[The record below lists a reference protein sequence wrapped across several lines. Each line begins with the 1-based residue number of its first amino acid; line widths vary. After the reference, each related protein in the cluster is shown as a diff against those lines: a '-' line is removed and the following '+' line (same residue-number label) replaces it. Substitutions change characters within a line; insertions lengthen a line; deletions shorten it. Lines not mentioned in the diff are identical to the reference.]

1 MEVDMK
7 KKIKLKGQLKVY
19 LLWPIWLTILLLIV
33 TLVIFNINIESAI
46 VMGGIT
52 IFYFTISMVLY
63 LKNRQGI
70 LNEMVSFATEYAQVQ
85 KQFLYHLELPYGL
98 LDEQGRILWANEK
111 LIEVL
116 LRTKYNKKMI
126 TSFFP
131 EIKKSFFQSE
141 EEELTTEAIYDEKNF
156 RLVMQKIAM
165 NDIVADGTLVE
176 YPEEGVYLIAF
187 YMVDETTIKYY
198 MQENEDQRLISGLIY
213 IDNYDE
219 ALDSVENVRRSLL
232 IALIDRKINKYIS
245 DMDGIVR
252 KIEKDKYF
260 IAFQNRYLRGLREN
274 RFSILDEVKNVN
286 IGNEMAVTLSI
297 GLGVNASG
305 YAEACEYARIAM
317 DLALGRGGDQA
328 VIKDGESIYYYGG
341 KSKSVE
347 KNTRVKARVKAHA
360 LRELFENNDKVLVMG
375 HKIGDAD
382 SFGSAIGIYRAAK
395 SMAKKSHIVAN
406 VITASVKPMIDG
418 FMNNP
423 DYDKDMFIGINEAIE
438 RVDENTVV
446 VVVDVNR
453 PSYTECEDL
462 LRIAKTIVVIDH
474 HRQSSEVID
483 NAVLS
488 YVEPYASSASEM
500 VAEILQYIGD
510 NIKVKPI
517 EADALYA
524 GIVIDTQNFVN
535 KTGVRTFEAAA
546 FLRRNGADVVRVR
559 KMFRDN
565 MQDHMAKAEAVHH
578 AELFEEVF
586 AISISPA
593 AGLASPTI
601 VAAQAA
607 NDLLSITGI
616 KASFVL
622 TDYNNKIYISAR
634 SIDEVNVQLIMEQMG
649 GGGHMSIAGAQ
660 LENVTLEDAKEQ
672 LKTTIKRML
681 EEGDI

>member
-1 MEVDMK
+1 MN
-7 KKIKLKGQLKVY
+7 KKIKLRGQLKTY
-19 LLWPIWLTILLLIV
+19 MLWPIWLTVLLLAA
-33 TLVIFNINIESAI
+33 TLLMIRINLQCSII
-46 VMGGIT
+46 MIGIT
-52 IFYFTISMVLY
+52 FLYFVISVVMY
-63 LKNRQGI
+63 LKNKPGI
-70 LNEMVSFATEYAQVQ
+70 MNELVSFATEYAQVQ
-85 KQFLYHLELPYGL
+85 KQFLYNLEIPYGL
-98 LDEQGRILWANEK
+98 LDEQGRLLWANEK
-111 LIEVL
+111 LMEVL
-116 LRTKYNKKMI
+116 LRTKYKKKMI

-131 EIKKSFFQSE
+131 EVKKSFFQSG
-141 EEELTTEAIYDEKNF
+141 EEELSVEAVYDERNY
-156 RLVMQKIAM
+156 RLMLRKIAM
-165 NDIVADGTLVE
+165 SDVVEDSEIVE
-176 YPEEGVYLIAF
+176 YPEEGICLIAF
-187 YMVDETTIKYY
+187 YMVDETTIKHY
-198 MQENEDQRLISGLIY
+198 MKENEDQKLISGLIY

-219 ALDSVENVRRSLL
+219 ALDSVESVRRSLL
-232 IALIDRKINKYIS
+232 VALIDRKINKYVS
-245 DMDGIVR
+245 DIDGIVR

-260 IAFQNRYLRGLREN
+260 IVFQNKYLKGLREN
-274 RFSILDEVKNVN
+274 RFSILAEVKNVN

-297 GLGVNASG
+297 GLGVNAKG

-328 VIKDGESIYYYGG
+328 VIKDGENIYYYGG
-341 KSKSVE
+341 KSQSVE

-360 LRELFENNDKVLVMG
+360 LREIFENNDKVLVMG

-382 SFGSAIGIYRAAK
+382 AFGSAIGIYRAAK

-406 VITASVKPMIDG
+406 VITSSVKPMLES
-418 FMNNP
+418 FSNNP
-423 DYDKDMFIGINEAIE
+423 DYEEDMFIGINEAIE

-474 HRQSSEVID
+474 HRQGSEVID

-510 NIKVKPI
+510 NIKMKPI

-578 AELFEEVF
+578 AELFEESF
-586 AISISPA
+586 AVSISPA
-593 AGLASPTI
+593 TGLDSPTI

-607 NDLLSITGI
+607 NDLLSINGI

-634 SIDEVNVQLIMEQMG
+634 SIDEINVQLIMEQMG

-660 LENVTLEDAKEQ
+660 LENVTLEEAKEQ
-672 LKTTIKRML
+672 LKETVKRML
-681 EEGDI
+681 AEGDI

>member
-1 MEVDMK
+1 MK
-7 KKIKLKGQLKVY
+7 KKIRLKGQLKTY
-19 LLWPIWLTILLLIV
+19 LKWPIWLTVLLLAAAV
-33 TLVIFNINIESAI
+33 CIFYIDIRCGIIMTGITVFYFVI
-46 VMGGIT
+46 VMVMYFRNLPGI
-52 IFYFTISMVLY
+52 M
-63 LKNRQGI
+63 
-70 LNEMVSFATEYAQVQ
+70 NELVSFATEYAQVQ
-85 KQFLYHLELPYGL
+85 KKFLYNLELPYGL
-98 LDEQGRILWANEK
+98 LDEQGRILWANER

-116 LRTKYNKKMI
+116 QRDKYKKKMI
-126 TSFFP
+126 TAFFP

-141 EEELTTEAIYDEKNF
+141 NEEMSLEAAYDEKNY
-156 RLVMQKIAM
+156 RLVLRKIAM
-165 NDIVADGTLVE
+165 NDIVEAGALLD
-176 YPEEGVYLIAF
+176 YPEDGVYLVAF
-187 YMVDETTIKYY
+187 YMVDETEIKYY
-198 MQENEDQRLISGLIY
+198 MQENEDQKLISGLIY

-219 ALDSVENVRRSLL
+219 ALESVESVRRSLL
-232 IALIDRKINKYIS
+232 VALIDRKINKYIS
-245 DMDGIVR
+245 DVDGIVR
-252 KIEKDKYF
+252 KLEKDKYF
-260 IAFQNRYLRGLREN
+260 IAFKNKYLYSLREN
-274 RFSILDEVKNVN
+274 RFSILEEVKNVN

-297 GLGVNASG
+297 GLGVNAES
-305 YAEACEYARIAM
+305 YTEACEYARIAM

-328 VIKDGESIYYYGG
+328 VIKDGESIFYYGG

-375 HKIGDAD
+375 HKIGDVD
-382 SFGSAIGIYRAAK
+382 SFGSAVGIYRAAR
-395 SMAKKSHIVAN
+395 SMAKKCHIVAN
-406 VITASVKPMIDG
+406 VITSSVRPMIDG
-418 FMNNP
+418 FSNNP
-423 DYDKDMFIGINEAIE
+423 DYEEDMFINLNEAIE

-453 PSYTECEDL
+453 PNHTECEDL

-488 YVEPYASSASEM
+488 YIEPYASSASEM

-510 NIKVKPI
+510 NIKVKPM

-524 GIVIDTQNFVN
+524 GIVIDTNNFMN

-546 FLRRNGADVVRVR
+546 FLRRNGADVTRVR

-565 MQDHMAKAEAVHH
+565 MQDYLAKAEAVHN

-586 AISISPA
+586 AISVSPS
-593 AGLASPTI
+593 AGLQSPTI

-607 NDLLSITGI
+607 NDLLCINGI

-660 LENVTLEDAKEQ
+660 IENVTLEEAENQ

-681 EEGDI
+681 AEGDI

>member
-1 MEVDMK
+1 M
-7 KKIKLKGQLKVY
+7 
-19 LLWPIWLTILLLIV
+19 LWPLWLTVLLVAV
-33 TLVIFNINIESAI
+33 TLVILRINLRSG
-46 VMGGIT
+46 VMMGGVT
-52 IFYFTISMVLY
+52 LFYFVISMALY
-63 LKNRQGI
+63 LKNRPGI
-70 LNEMVSFATEYAQVQ
+70 MNELVSFATEYAQVQ
-85 KQFLYHLELPYGL
+85 KQFLYNLELPYGL
-98 LDEQGRILWANEK
+98 LDEQGRILWANER

-116 LRTKYNKKMI
+116 LRSNYKHKAV

-141 EEELTTEAIYDEKNF
+141 EEEISAETVYDERNY
-156 RLVMQKIAM
+156 RLTLRKIAM
-165 NDIVADGTLVE
+165 SDIVDDNALVE

-187 YMVDETTIKYY
+187 YMVDETQIKYY
-198 MQENEDQRLISGLIY
+198 MKENEDQKLIGGLIY

-219 ALDSVENVRRSLL
+219 ALESVESVRRSLL
-232 IALIDRKINKYIS
+232 VALIDRKINKYVS

-260 IAFQNRYLRGLREN
+260 IVFQKRYLKGLQEN
-274 RFSILDEVKNVN
+274 RFSILDEVKNIN

-297 GLGVNASG
+297 GLGVNAQG

-328 VIKDGESIYYYGG
+328 VIKDGENIYYYGG

-360 LRELFENNDKVLVMG
+360 LREIFENNDKVLVMG

-382 SFGSAIGIYRAAK
+382 SYGSAIGIYRAAK

-406 VITASVKPMIDG
+406 VITSSVKPMLDG

-423 DYDKDMFIGINEAIE
+423 DYEEDMFIDINEAIE

-462 LRIAKTIVVIDH
+462 LRIARSIVVIDH

-510 NIKVKPI
+510 NIKMKSI

-578 AELFEEVF
+578 AELFEGVF

-593 AGLASPTI
+593 TGLDSPTI

-607 NDLLSITGI
+607 NDLLSINGI

-660 LENVTLEDAKEQ
+660 LENVSLEEAKEQ
-672 LKTTIKRML
+672 LKQTIKRML
-681 EEGDI
+681 AEGDI

>member
-1 MEVDMK
+1 MK
-7 KKIKLKGQLKVY
+7 KKIRLKGQLKTY
-19 LLWPIWLTILLLIV
+19 MLWPVWLTVLLLAATVWIV
-33 TLVIFNINIESAI
+33 NIDIRCGI
-46 VMGGIT
+46 IMTGIT
-52 IFYFTISMVLY
+52 ILYFVISMVLY
-63 LKNRQGI
+63 LKNRPGI
-70 LNEMVSFATEYAQVQ
+70 MNELVSFATEYAQVQ
-85 KQFLYHLELPYGL
+85 KQFLYNLELPYGL

-116 LRTKYNKKMI
+116 LRDKYKKKMI
-126 TSFFP
+126 TTFFP
-131 EIKKSFFQSE
+131 EIKKSFFPSE
-141 EEELTTEAIYDEKNF
+141 DEELSVEAIYDEKCY
-156 RLVMQKIAM
+156 RLMLRKIAM
-165 NDIVADGTLVE
+165 SDIIQDGALVE

-187 YMVDETTIKYY
+187 YMVDETEIKYY
-198 MQENEDQRLISGLIY
+198 MQENEDQKLISGLIY

-219 ALDSVENVRRSLL
+219 ALESVENVRRSLL
-232 IALIDRKINKYIS
+232 VALIDRKINKYIS

-260 IAFQNRYLRGLREN
+260 IAFQNKYLRGLREN

-297 GLGVNASG
+297 GLGVNAQS
-305 YAEACEYARIAM
+305 YSEACEYARIAM

-375 HKIGDAD
+375 HKIGDVD

-395 SMAKKSHIVAN
+395 SMAKKCHIVAN
-406 VITASVKPMIDG
+406 VITSSVRPMIDG
-418 FMNNP
+418 FANSP
-423 DYDKDMFIGINEAIE
+423 DYDEDMFIGMNEAIE
-438 RVDENTVV
+438 RIDENTVV

-462 LRIAKTIVVIDH
+462 LRIARTIVVIDH
-474 HRQSSEVID
+474 HRQGSEVID

-488 YVEPYASSASEM
+488 YIEPYASSASEM

-510 NIKVKPI
+510 NIKVKPM

-524 GIVIDTQNFVN
+524 GIVIDTNNFMD

-546 FLRRNGADVVRVR
+546 FLRRNGADVTRVR
-559 KMFRDN
+559 KMFRDKL
-565 MQDHMAKAEAVHH
+565 QDHLAKAEAVHH

-586 AISISPA
+586 AISISPS
-593 AGLASPTI
+593 AGLDSPTI

-607 NDLLSITGI
+607 NDLLGINSI

-634 SIDEVNVQLIMEQMG
+634 SIDEINVQIIMEQMG

-660 LENVTLEDAKEQ
+660 LENVTLEEAKNQ
-672 LKTTIKRML
+672 LKATIKRML
-681 EEGDI
+681 SEGDL

>member
-1 MEVDMK
+1 MK
-7 KKIKLKGQLKVY
+7 KKIRLKGQLRTY
-19 LLWPIWLTILLLIV
+19 LKWPIWLTVLLLAAAIC
-33 TLVIFNINIESAI
+33 IFYIDIRCGIIMA
-46 VMGGIT
+46 GIT
-52 IFYFTISMVLY
+52 VLY
-63 LKNRQGI
+63 FVIAMVMYWKNRPGI
-70 LNEMVSFATEYAQVQ
+70 MNELVSFATEYAQIQ
-85 KQFLYHLELPYGL
+85 KKFLYNLELPYGL
-98 LDEQGRILWANEK
+98 LDDQGRILWANER

-116 LRTKYNKKMI
+116 LRDKYKKKMI
-126 TSFFP
+126 TTFFP

-141 EEELTTEAIYDEKNF
+141 EEEMSAEAVYDEKNY
-156 RLVMQKIAM
+156 RLMLRKIAM
-165 NDIVADGTLVE
+165 NDIVEAGALLD
-176 YPEEGVYLIAF
+176 YPEDGVYLIAF
-187 YMVDETTIKYY
+187 YMVDETEIKYY
-198 MQENEDQRLISGLIY
+198 MQENEDQKLISGLIY

-219 ALDSVENVRRSLL
+219 ALESVESVRRSLL
-232 IALIDRKINKYIS
+232 VALIDRKINKYIS

-252 KIEKDKYF
+252 KLEKDKYF
-260 IAFQNRYLRGLREN
+260 IAFQNRYLHGLREN

-297 GLGVNASG
+297 GLGVNAES
-305 YAEACEYARIAM
+305 YTEACEYARIAM

-328 VIKDGESIYYYGG
+328 VIKDGESIFYYGG

-375 HKIGDAD
+375 HKIGDVD
-382 SFGSAIGIYRAAK
+382 SFGSAIGIYRAAR
-395 SMAKKSHIVAN
+395 SMAKKCHIVAN
-406 VITASVKPMIDG
+406 VITSSVKPMIDG
-418 FMNNP
+418 FANNP
-423 DYDKDMFIGINEAIE
+423 DYEEDMFINMNEAIE

-453 PSYTECEDL
+453 PSHTECEDL

-488 YVEPYASSASEM
+488 YIEPYASSASEM

-510 NIKVKPI
+510 NIKVKPM

-524 GIVIDTQNFVN
+524 GIVIDTNNFMN

-546 FLRRNGADVVRVR
+546 FLRRNGADVTRVR

-565 MQDHMAKAEAVHH
+565 MQDYLAKAEAVHN

-586 AISISPA
+586 AISVSPA
-593 AGLASPTI
+593 AGLSSPTI
-601 VAAQAA
+601 VAAQTA
-607 NDLLSITGI
+607 NDLLCINGI

-634 SIDEVNVQLIMEQMG
+634 SIDEVNVQIIMEQMG

-660 LENVTLEDAKEQ
+660 LENVTLEEAEDQ

-681 EEGDI
+681 AEGDI

>member
-1 MEVDMK
+1 MK
-7 KKIKLKGQLKVY
+7 KKFKLKGQLKTY
-19 LLWPIWLTILLLIV
+19 MLWPLWMTAPLFLV
-33 TLVIFNINIESAI
+33 TLISLKINVQSGILMCGVSAL
-46 VMGGIT
+46 
-52 IFYFTISMVLY
+52 YFIIAMAMY
-63 LKNRQGI
+63 LKNKPSI
-70 LNEMVSFATEYAQVQ
+70 MNEMVSFATEYAQIQ
-85 KQFLYHLELPYGL
+85 KQFLYNLELPYGL
-98 LDEQGRILWANEK
+98 LDEQGRFLWANEK
-111 LIEVL
+111 LMEVL
-116 LRTKYNKKMI
+116 LRSNYKKKMV

-131 EIKKSFFQSE
+131 EVGKAFFQSE
-141 EEELTTEAIYDEKNF
+141 DEEMSVEAVYDERNY
-156 RLVMQKIAM
+156 RLMLRKIAM
-165 NDIVADGTLVE
+165 SDVIEDGTLVE
-176 YPEEGVYLIAF
+176 YPEDGVYLIAF
-187 YMVDETTIKYY
+187 YMVDETKIKHY
-198 MQENEDQRLISGLIY
+198 MQQSEDRKLISGLIY

-219 ALDSVENVRRSLL
+219 ALESVDSVRRSLL

-245 DMDGIVR
+245 DLDGIVR

-260 IAFQNRYLRGLREN
+260 VVFQNKYLRGLREN

-297 GLGVNASG
+297 GLGVNAHS

-328 VIKDGESIYYYGG
+328 IIKEGESIYYYGG

-360 LRELFENNDKVLVMG
+360 LREIFENNDKVIVMG

-395 SMAKKSHIVAN
+395 SMAKKSYIVAN
-406 VITASVKPMIDG
+406 IITSSVRPMLDG
-418 FMNNP
+418 FSDNP
-423 DYDKDMFIGINEAIE
+423 DYEKDMFIDVNEAIE

-462 LRIAKTIVVIDH
+462 LRIAKSIVVIDH
-474 HRQSSEVID
+474 HRQSSEVIE

-510 NIKVKPI
+510 NIKMKPI

-524 GIVIDTQNFVN
+524 GIVIDTQNFIV

-565 MQDHMAKAEAVHH
+565 IQDHMAKAEAVHH
-578 AELFEEVF
+578 AELFEEIFV
-586 AISISPA
+586 ISISPA
-593 AGLASPTI
+593 AGLDSPTI

-607 NDLLSITGI
+607 NDLLSIDGI

-622 TDYNNKIYISAR
+622 TDYNNKIYVSAR
-634 SIDEVNVQLIMEQMG
+634 SIDEINVQLIMEQMG

-660 LENVTLEDAKEQ
+660 LENATLEEAKTQ
-672 LKTTIKRML
+672 LKETIKRML
-681 EEGDI
+681 AEGDI

>member
-1 MEVDMK
+1 MK
-7 KKIKLKGQLKVY
+7 KKIRLKGQLRNY
-19 LLWPIWLTILLLIV
+19 LKWPIWLTVLLVAATIC
-33 TLVIFNINIESAI
+33 IFNINVRCGII
-46 VMGGIT
+46 MTGIT
-52 IFYFTISMVLY
+52 TLYFTIAMLMY
-63 LKNRQGI
+63 WKNRPGI
-70 LNEMVSFATEYAQVQ
+70 MNELISFATEYAQIQ
-85 KQFLYHLELPYGL
+85 KRFLYNLELPYGL
-98 LDEQGRILWANEK
+98 LDDQGRILWANER

-116 LRTKYNKKMI
+116 LRDKYKKKMI
-126 TSFFP
+126 TTFFP
-131 EIKKSFFQSE
+131 EIKKAFFQSE
-141 EEELTTEAIYDEKNF
+141 EEEMSVEAVYDEKNY
-156 RLVMQKIAM
+156 RLILRKIAM
-165 NDIVADGTLVE
+165 NDIVEDGTLVE

-187 YMVDETTIKYY
+187 YMVDETEIKYY
-198 MQENEDQRLISGLIY
+198 MQENEDQKLISGLIY

-232 IALIDRKINKYIS
+232 VALIDRKINKYIS

-252 KIEKDKYF
+252 KLEKDKYF
-260 IAFQNRYLRGLREN
+260 IAFQNKYLHSLRES
-274 RFSILDEVKNVN
+274 RFSILEEVKNIN

-297 GLGVNASG
+297 GLGVNAKS
-305 YAEACEYARIAM
+305 YTEACEYARTAM

-328 VIKDGESIYYYGG
+328 VIKDGESIFYYGG

-375 HKIGDAD
+375 HKIGDVD
-382 SFGSAIGIYRAAK
+382 SYGSAIGIYRAAR
-395 SMAKKSHIVAN
+395 SMAKKCHIVAN
-406 VITASVKPMIDG
+406 VITSSVRPMIDS
-418 FMNNP
+418 FANNP
-423 DYDKDMFIGINEAIE
+423 DYEADMFIGLNEAIE

-453 PSYTECEDL
+453 PSHTECEDL

-474 HRQSSEVID
+474 HRQGSEVID

-488 YVEPYASSASEM
+488 YIEPYASSASEM

-517 EADALYA
+517 EADAIYA
-524 GIVIDTQNFVN
+524 GIVIDTNNFMD

-546 FLRRNGADVVRVR
+546 FLRRNGADVTRVR

-565 MQDHMAKAEAVHH
+565 MQDYLAKAAAIRD

-586 AISISPA
+586 AISVSPA
-593 AGLASPTI
+593 SGLDSPTI

-607 NDLLSITGI
+607 NDLLCINGI

-622 TDYNNKIYISAR
+622 TDYNNRIYISAR
-634 SIDEVNVQLIMEQMG
+634 SIDEVNVQIIMEQMG

-660 LENVTLEDAKEQ
+660 LENVTLEEAEKKLKE
-672 LKTTIKRML
+672 TIKRML
-681 EEGDI
+681 VEGDI

>member
-1 MEVDMK
+1 MK
-7 KKIKLKGQLKVY
+7 KKFKLKGQLKTY
-19 LLWPIWLTILLLIV
+19 MLWPLWMTAPLFLV
-33 TLVIFNINIESAI
+33 TLISLKINVQSGILMCGVSAL
-46 VMGGIT
+46 
-52 IFYFTISMVLY
+52 YFIIAMTMY
-63 LKNRQGI
+63 LKNKPGI
-70 LNEMVSFATEYAQVQ
+70 MNEMVSFATEYAQIQ
-85 KQFLYHLELPYGL
+85 KQFLYNLELPYGL
-98 LDEQGRILWANEK
+98 LDEQGRFLWANEK
-111 LIEVL
+111 LMEVL
-116 LRTKYNKKMI
+116 LRSNYKKKMV

-131 EIKKSFFQSE
+131 EVGKAFFQSE
-141 EEELTTEAIYDEKNF
+141 DEEMSVEAVYDERNY
-156 RLVMQKIAM
+156 RLMLRKIAM
-165 NDIVADGTLVE
+165 SDVIEDGTLVE
-176 YPEEGVYLIAF
+176 YPEDGVYLIAF
-187 YMVDETTIKYY
+187 YMVDETKIKHY
-198 MQENEDQRLISGLIY
+198 MQQSEDRKMISGLIY

-219 ALDSVENVRRSLL
+219 ALESVDSVRRSLL

-245 DMDGIVR
+245 DLDGIVR

-260 IAFQNRYLRGLREN
+260 VVFQNKYLRGLREN

-297 GLGVNASG
+297 GLGVNAHS

-328 VIKDGESIYYYGG
+328 IIKEGESIYYYGG

-360 LRELFENNDKVLVMG
+360 LREIFENNDKVIVMG

-406 VITASVKPMIDG
+406 IITSSVRPMLDG
-418 FMNNP
+418 FSDNP
-423 DYDKDMFIGINEAIE
+423 DYEKDMFIDVNEAIE

-462 LRIAKTIVVIDH
+462 LRIAKSIVVIDH
-474 HRQSSEVID
+474 HRQSSEVIE

-510 NIKVKPI
+510 NIKMKPM

-524 GIVIDTQNFVN
+524 GIVIDTQNFIV

-565 MQDHMAKAEAVHH
+565 IQDHMAKAEAVHH
-578 AELFEEVF
+578 AELFEEIFV
-586 AISISPA
+586 ISISPA
-593 AGLASPTI
+593 AGLDSPTI

-607 NDLLSITGI
+607 NDLLSIDGI

-634 SIDEVNVQLIMEQMG
+634 SIDEINVQLIMEQMG

-660 LENVTLEDAKEQ
+660 LENATLEEAKTQ
-672 LKTTIKRML
+672 LKETIKRML
-681 EEGDI
+681 AEGDI

>member
-1 MEVDMK
+1 
-7 KKIKLKGQLKVY
+7 
-19 LLWPIWLTILLLIV
+19 
-33 TLVIFNINIESAI
+33 
-46 VMGGIT
+46 
-52 IFYFTISMVLY
+52 
-63 LKNRQGI
+63 
-70 LNEMVSFATEYAQVQ
+70 
-85 KQFLYHLELPYGL
+85 
-98 LDEQGRILWANEK
+98 
-111 LIEVL
+111 
-116 LRTKYNKKMI
+116 
-126 TSFFP
+126 
-131 EIKKSFFQSE
+131 
-141 EEELTTEAIYDEKNF
+141 
-156 RLVMQKIAM
+156 
-165 NDIVADGTLVE
+165 
-176 YPEEGVYLIAF
+176 
-187 YMVDETTIKYY
+187 
-198 MQENEDQRLISGLIY
+198 
-213 IDNYDE
+213 
-219 ALDSVENVRRSLL
+219 
-232 IALIDRKINKYIS
+232 
-245 DMDGIVR
+245 
-252 KIEKDKYF
+252 
-260 IAFQNRYLRGLREN
+260 
-274 RFSILDEVKNVN
+274 
-286 IGNEMAVTLSI
+286 
-297 GLGVNASG
+297 
-305 YAEACEYARIAM
+305 
-317 DLALGRGGDQA
+317 
-328 VIKDGESIYYYGG
+328 
-341 KSKSVE
+341 
-347 KNTRVKARVKAHA
+347 
-360 LRELFENNDKVLVMG
+360 
-375 HKIGDAD
+375 
-382 SFGSAIGIYRAAK
+382 
-395 SMAKKSHIVAN
+395 
-406 VITASVKPMIDG
+406 MIDG

>member
-1 MEVDMK
+1 MK
-7 KKIKLKGQLKVY
+7 KKIKLRGQLRTY
-19 LLWPIWLTILLLIV
+19 LLWPLWLTVLLVAV
-33 TLVIFNINIESAI
+33 TLVILRINLQSG
-46 VMGGIT
+46 VMMGGVT
-52 IFYFTISMVLY
+52 ILYFVISMALY
-63 LKNRQGI
+63 LRNRPGI
-70 LNEMVSFATEYAQVQ
+70 MNELVSFATEYAQVQ
-85 KQFLYHLELPYGL
+85 KQFLYNLELPYGL

-116 LRTKYNKKMI
+116 LRSSYKRKPV
-126 TSFFP
+126 TSYFP

-141 EEELTTEAIYDEKNF
+141 EEEISVEAAYDERNY
-156 RLVMQKIAM
+156 RLILRKIAM
-165 NDIVADGTLVE
+165 SDIVDDNALVE

-187 YMVDETTIKYY
+187 YMVDETQIKYY
-198 MQENEDQRLISGLIY
+198 MKENEEQKLISGLIY

-219 ALDSVENVRRSLL
+219 ALESVESVRRSLL
-232 IALIDRKINKYIS
+232 VALIDRKINKYIS

-260 IAFQNRYLRGLREN
+260 IVFQKRYLRSLQES
-274 RFSILDEVKNVN
+274 RFSILDEVKNIN

-297 GLGVNASG
+297 GLGVNAKG
-305 YAEACEYARIAM
+305 YTEACEYARIAM

-328 VIKDGESIYYYGG
+328 VIKDGENIYYYGG

-360 LRELFENNDKVLVMG
+360 LREIFENNDKVLVMG

-382 SFGSAIGIYRAAK
+382 SYGSAIGIYRAAR

-406 VITASVKPMIDG
+406 VITSSVKPMLDG

-423 DYDKDMFIGINEAIE
+423 DYEEDMFIDINEAIE

-462 LRIAKTIVVIDH
+462 LHIARSIVVIDH

-510 NIKVKPI
+510 NIKMKSI

-593 AGLASPTI
+593 SGLDSPTI

-607 NDLLSITGI
+607 NDLLSINGI

-660 LENVTLEDAKEQ
+660 LENVSLTEAKEQ
-672 LKTTIKRML
+672 LKQTIKRML
-681 EEGDI
+681 SEGDI

>member
-1 MEVDMK
+1 MK
-7 KKIKLKGQLKVY
+7 KKIRLKGQLKTY
-19 LLWPIWLTILLLIV
+19 MLWPVWLTVLLLAATVWIV
-33 TLVIFNINIESAI
+33 NIDIRCGI
-46 VMGGIT
+46 IMTGIT
-52 IFYFTISMVLY
+52 ILYFVISMVLY
-63 LKNRQGI
+63 LKNRPGI
-70 LNEMVSFATEYAQVQ
+70 MNELVSFATEYAQVQ
-85 KQFLYHLELPYGL
+85 KQFLYNLELPYGL

-116 LRTKYNKKMI
+116 LRDKYKKKMI
-126 TSFFP
+126 TTFFP
-131 EIKKSFFQSE
+131 EIKKSFFPSE
-141 EEELTTEAIYDEKNF
+141 DEELSVEAIYDEKCY
-156 RLVMQKIAM
+156 RLMLRKIAM
-165 NDIVADGTLVE
+165 SDIIQDGALVE

-187 YMVDETTIKYY
+187 YMVDETEIKYY
-198 MQENEDQRLISGLIY
+198 MQENEDQKLISGLIY

-219 ALDSVENVRRSLL
+219 ALESVENVRRSLL
-232 IALIDRKINKYIS
+232 VALIDRKINKYIS

-260 IAFQNRYLRGLREN
+260 IAFQNQYLRGLREN

-297 GLGVNASG
+297 GLGVNAQS
-305 YAEACEYARIAM
+305 YSEACEYARIAM

-375 HKIGDAD
+375 HKIGDVD

-395 SMAKKSHIVAN
+395 SMAKKCHIVAN
-406 VITASVKPMIDG
+406 VITSSVRPMIDG
-418 FMNNP
+418 FANSP
-423 DYDKDMFIGINEAIE
+423 DYDEDMFIGMNEAIE
-438 RVDENTVV
+438 RIDENTVV

-462 LRIAKTIVVIDH
+462 LRIARTIVVIDH
-474 HRQSSEVID
+474 HRQGSEVID

-488 YVEPYASSASEM
+488 YIEPYASSASEM

-510 NIKVKPI
+510 NIKVKPM

-524 GIVIDTQNFVN
+524 GIVIDTNNFMD

-546 FLRRNGADVVRVR
+546 FLRRNGADVTRVR
-559 KMFRDN
+559 KMFRDKL
-565 MQDHMAKAEAVHH
+565 QDHLAKAEAVHH

-586 AISISPA
+586 AISISPS
-593 AGLASPTI
+593 AGLDSPTI

-607 NDLLSITGI
+607 NDLLGINSI

-634 SIDEVNVQLIMEQMG
+634 SIDEINVQIIMEQMG

-660 LENVTLEDAKEQ
+660 LENVTLEEAKNQ
-672 LKTTIKRML
+672 LKATIKRML
-681 EEGDI
+681 SEGDL